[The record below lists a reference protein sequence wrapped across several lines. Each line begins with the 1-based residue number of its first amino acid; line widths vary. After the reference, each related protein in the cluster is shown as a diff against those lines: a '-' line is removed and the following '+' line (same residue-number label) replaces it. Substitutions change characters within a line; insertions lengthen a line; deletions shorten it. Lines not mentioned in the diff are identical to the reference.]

1 MFLDARGCMSSIT
14 SCVMNTSLIF
24 SALWFL
30 HLEKKA
36 TDFVFF
42 PHKETSKKLC
52 MWEVIQGNSIKEV
65 GEWALKRKQGRGSQ
79 QGVFDQATSHKELSA
94 QNIMCL
100 RGGPHGMSLLGYLN
114 TISSGPGWGLLSGH
128 WYVPPQGILACCYGQ
143 AGQAQA
149 LENIGKSIKVRQH
162 IPWCKSMRQGLS
174 RLAWWLIQLSNYV
187 FWGVGR

>member
-14 SCVMNTSLIF
+14 SCAMNTSLIF

-65 GEWALKRKQGRGSQ
+65 GEWALKRKQGRGANKECSIKPLPTRNCPHR
-79 QGVFDQATSHKELSA
+79 TSCASEGA
-94 QNIMCL
+94 P
-100 RGGPHGMSLLGYLN
+100 RGMSLLGYLN

-128 WYVPPQGILACCYGQ
+128 WYIPPQGILACYYGQ
-143 AGQAQA
+143 AGQPRLQRI
-149 LENIGKSIKVRQH
+149 LTKV
-162 IPWCKSMRQGLS
+162 
-174 RLAWWLIQLSNYV
+174 
-187 FWGVGR
+187 